1 MRFVR
6 YLLTFIALGAIVGSW
21 CARARAQEMTM
32 DLPDPGG
39 AAPPAGAAAPLMP
52 FTPDM
57 VSRPSDDGMKLS
69 QADVANLDG
78 CKKLAQI
85 DDQIILACEVLW
97 RVNKLIEDQKKKLA
111 EGQEVKKEEIDA
123 VRQQLMKR
131 EVAMLVD
138 RKLLFNEFRRVAGE
152 NLPRIEENLR
162 EPFEEKKLP
171 MLFEQLGVKNQSE
184 LEQELARL
192 GSSVADERRAFNE
205 QIIAAEWI
213 HSKVKVNDEISPDE
227 MWEYYQAHLTDF
239 EYPTQARW
247 EELAVRKD
255 KFKDPGEAF
264 ATIALMGN
272 EAWKSWTGSSEV
284 KQPTSDGT
292 TYFAASLRPDST
304 QRRGAAFAE
313 IAKTKSDGFTG
324 KEGGLHDW
332 TTKGSL
338 QCKSIDNAL
347 FTLEVGQLS
356 PILDSGPMFHIVRVL
371 ERKEAGR
378 KPYTEVQGDIRD
390 KLKDKR
396 YQVEVEKYL
405 SRLRGEARI
414 WTVFTGDVS
423 ADTLLGRKPDETKTR

>member
-1 MRFVR
+1 M
-6 YLLTFIALGAIVGSW
+6 FIALCAILGS
-21 CARARAQEMTM
+21 ASAPVRAQELM
-32 DLPDPGG
+32 DPPGSG
-39 AAPPAGAAAPLMP
+39 VAAQPAGDVGPLLP
-52 FTPDM
+52 FTPDTL
-57 VSRPSDDGMKLS
+57 SRPSDDGVKLS

-78 CKKLAQI
+78 CKKVAQI

-97 RVNKLIEDQKKKLA
+97 RINKRIEEQKKIVAAK
-111 EGQEVKKEEIDA
+111 GQEAKPEEIDA
-123 VRQQLMKR
+123 VRQTLMAM
-131 EVAMLVD
+131 EVARLVD
-138 RKLLFNEFRRVAGE
+138 RKLLFNEFRRNVPPE

-162 EPFEEKKLP
+162 QPFEEKMLP
-171 MLFEQLGVKNQSE
+171 QLCEQLGVKNQNE
-184 LEQELARL
+184 LEHELARL
-192 GSSVADERRAFNE
+192 GSSMADERRAFNE

-213 HSKVKVNDEISPDE
+213 HSKVKVNEEISPDE

-255 KFKDPGEAF
+255 KFKDAAEAF
-264 ATIALMGN
+264 AAIALMGN
-272 EAWKSWTGSSEV
+272 EVWKSWTGTSEV

-292 TYFAASLRPDST
+292 TYFAASLRPESA

-313 IAKTKSDGFTG
+313 IAKAKSDGFTG

-338 QCKSIDNAL
+338 QCRAIDNAL

-356 PILDSGPMFHIVRVL
+356 PILDSGEMFHIVRVL

-378 KPYTEVQGDIRD
+378 KPYTEVQSDIRD

-396 YQVEVEKYL
+396 YKVEVEKYL
-405 SRLRGEARI
+405 TRLRGEARI

-423 ADTLLGRKPDETKTR
+423 ADVLLSGKPSETKQR